1 MTIFLIV
8 FLSFGAIFATI
19 SALIFGIYSVLGLFN
34 LVLHLANIAI
44 IPVLAVVA
52 LAWMLTDNLGLALLV
67 SCIFFVVVLVFGQET
82 EKQKSKRELDE
93 KTEEYISNLS
103 HR

>member
-8 FLSFGAIFATI
+8 FLSFGAIFAAI
-19 SALIFGIYSVLGLFN
+19 SALIFGISSVLGVFHLII
-34 LVLHLANIAI
+34 HLANIAI

-52 LAWMLTDNLGLALLV
+52 LAWMLTDNFWLALLV
-67 SCIFFVVVLVFGQET
+67 SCIFFAVVLVFGQET